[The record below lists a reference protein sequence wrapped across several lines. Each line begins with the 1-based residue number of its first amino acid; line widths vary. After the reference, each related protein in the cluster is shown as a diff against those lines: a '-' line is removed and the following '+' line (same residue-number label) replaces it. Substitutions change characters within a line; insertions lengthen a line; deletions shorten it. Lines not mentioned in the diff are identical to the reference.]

1 MQKQAPKFQQNMDAI
16 MSYINEQRQKQVDK
30 IKSDLRKEKDLEEE
44 MHYKPEKE
52 RLMKKIDKE
61 LEEYKT
67 KMKIKQSQNFNKI
80 RLEKLKVKIDCVNDI
95 FEQAKKTL
103 RDRIQNNKKEY
114 QKILKNLIIQGCIR
128 LLDNKI
134 NVICK
139 KSDYDLVKGILNDA
153 KDEFLEKLK
162 KEAKK
167 SVQLPKFEVTLDGK
181 NFLPENLTGGVFLTS
196 LKTKIRVDNTLDKR
210 LSLLQQNSTP
220 QIREVLF
227 ADEIA
232 ARKREKELKEKQRQE
247 MKLKQEVEGQ
257 LKLMEKEEE
266 IISNDKVE
274 DINTD
279 TQQ

>member
-247 MKLKQEVEGQ
+247 MKLKQEVEAQ

>member
-16 MSYINEQRQKQVDK
+16 ISYINEQRRKQVDK

-247 MKLKQEVEGQ
+247 MKLKQEVEAQ

-266 IISNDKVE
+266 IISTDKVE